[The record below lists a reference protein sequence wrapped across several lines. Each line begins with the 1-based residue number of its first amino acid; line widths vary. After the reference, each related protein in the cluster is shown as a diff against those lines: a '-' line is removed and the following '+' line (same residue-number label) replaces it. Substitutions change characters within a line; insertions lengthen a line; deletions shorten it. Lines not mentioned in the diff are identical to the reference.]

1 MRSMQKHSASV
12 PFQTVSFSFPLAGV
26 VVINGVTYFTIS
38 AGIWFESLFPVSR
51 HRLIGLMPAGG
62 GIMGSFKCLRW
73 TRILIY
79 SAHIFNIVCL
89 YLDCHFNEAP
99 VPKEMLLIIISA
111 RGHICLHEMH
121 THRLVQSSV
130 PRVLLLA
137 QRKTLLRGCS
147 LIAQDLMEISKC
159 FIYAPA
165 LFGEFFWEI
174 KVYRWDHLLTY
185 TKKYRDTGN
194 TLQ

>member
-1 MRSMQKHSASV
+1 MGSH
-12 PFQTVSFSFPLAGV
+12 
-26 VVINGVTYFTIS
+26 IS
-38 AGIWFESLFPVSR
+38 QLELGYGSKVFFPVSR

-99 VPKEMLLIIISA
+99 IPKEMLLIIISA

-121 THRLVQSSV
+121 SHISTVPSV

-137 QRKTLLRGCS
+137 QRKTLLSECS
-147 LIAQDLMEISKC
+147 LIAQDLMKISKC

-165 LFGEFFWEI
+165 LFVEFFWEI
-174 KVYRWDHLLTY
+174 KVYIWGLLLTY

-194 TLQ
+194 THLLTLVN